1 MIGNFFH
8 AEGKGLPMKVI
19 ECAAFKE
26 AMGKLGKFGTSTKR
40 LIEDYLMARGV
51 QQVSLNKASWVYL
64 RLRGES

>member
-1 MIGNFFH
+1 
-8 AEGKGLPMKVI
+8 MKVI

-51 QQVSLNKASWVYL
+51 QQVSLNEGKLGLFEVK
-64 RLRGES
+64 R